1 MGMIRAIIS
10 QLWAL
15 ALMVGCATP
24 QRETDFEGLLATE
37 ASAVIVDYDL
47 PGMSVAVVGPDGA
60 VNTAILSGP

>member
-1 MGMIRAIIS
+1 
-10 QLWAL
+10 
-15 ALMVGCATP
+15 MVGCAAP
-24 QRETDFEGLLATE
+24 QRETDFEGLPATE